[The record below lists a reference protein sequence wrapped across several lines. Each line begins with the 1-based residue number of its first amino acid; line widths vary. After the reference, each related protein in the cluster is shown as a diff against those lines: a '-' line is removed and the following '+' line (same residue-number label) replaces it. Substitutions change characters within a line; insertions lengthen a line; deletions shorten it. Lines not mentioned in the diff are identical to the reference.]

1 MYCAGK
7 IGANQLSSMNIFY
20 VNSGEWR
27 KYLFIYISKPTL
39 PRAFSILKSQL
50 LHCVSYIYMLL
61 NVHFTLFIFDAF
73 TFTSFYIHIWAWGNR
88 HLFNISPSWYIVVSK
103 QWKIFKFMIEEI
115 MLHACCS
122 SCCVELANKINQR
135 ASLHRSST
143 LLPHCYRGKISQLS
157 HFDLKCNFAK

>member
-27 KYLFIYISKPTL
+27 KYLYIKTYAPSGIFNTQSCCNVFP
-39 PRAFSILKSQL
+39 I
-50 LHCVSYIYMLL
+50 CMLL

-88 HLFNISPSWYIVVSK
+88 HLFNISPSWYMAVSK

-135 ASLHRSST
+135 AALHRSST

>member
-1 MYCAGK
+1 MFLCVLCWQNRSKSTKFYEHILCKFWGVKK
-7 IGANQLSSMNIFY
+7 IS
-20 VNSGEWR
+20 
-27 KYLFIYISKPTL
+27 IYQNLRSLGHFQYSKLNCCNVFP
-39 PRAFSILKSQL
+39 I
-50 LHCVSYIYMLL
+50 CMLL

-88 HLFNISPSWYIVVSK
+88 HLFNISPSWYMVVSK
-103 QWKIFKFMIEEI
+103 RWKIFKFMIEEI

-135 ASLHRSST
+135 AALHRSST

-157 HFDLKCNFAK
+157 HFDLKCNFAE